1 MNKCEQYR
9 DKAFTQFYQV
19 ATTLADSFFL
29 MHVNATQGQ
38 QILHARGEWSVA
50 KALLTIEVIALRGG
64 GGGGASKG
72 GRDADGKYYTLY
84 SHLHC
89 PLMR

>member
-1 MNKCEQYR
+1 
-9 DKAFTQFYQV
+9 
-19 ATTLADSFFL
+19 

-38 QILHARGEWSVA
+38 PILHASGEWSVA

-72 GRDADGKYYTLY
+72 GREGGREGGRDADGKYYTLY